1 MQLMIGTANNEI
13 KQFFRWEPGRNQ
25 RHHRTPGDE
34 GVPLENRSIVLSC
47 VQLSSRFGLRKK
59 IQTSGNC
66 ERTDLADESGLGNR
80 EA

>member
-1 MQLMIGTANNEI
+1 M
-13 KQFFRWEPGRNQ
+13 
-25 RHHRTPGDE
+25 
-34 GVPLENRSIVLSC
+34 ENRSIVLSC

-59 IQTSGNC
+59 IQTCGNC